1 MSLSV
6 KRGEFLLIFGHSGGG
21 KTSLLNIL
29 GTIDRPTKGSLS
41 ICGINIDSKT
51 SDKVL
56 SQIRLNNLGFVY
68 QTFNLISSLTALENV
83 EMPMILAGK
92 LSKKERRE
100 RAIALL
106 KRVRMGDRLDHYPSQ
121 LSGGEQQ
128 RVTIARAIANKP
140 DILLLDEPTGDLD
153 TKNTNIVM
161 KLLTDLNKEDKITL
175 IMVTHDVHMK
185 GYSDRVVWMRDG
197 KIIRIEKTP
206 KEVQIERYKQLY
218 EDLNSDDV
226 VIRKRAPVGRRTQM
240 RSPTDYETHPDH
252 VKREETFYK
261 FSKLSQEEYERLI
274 NMVSIKNEDNVL
286 VNLEANSHED
296 TLRTEKLNSKA
307 NMYEMNDI
315 IL

>member
-1 MSLSV
+1 M
-6 KRGEFLLIFGHSGGG
+6 
-21 KTSLLNIL
+21 

-41 ICGINIDSKT
+41 ICGIRIDSKT

-100 RAIALL
+100 RAISLL
-106 KRVRMGDRLDHYPSQ
+106 RRVGMAERLDHYPSQ

-153 TKNTNIVM
+153 TKNTNIAM
-161 KLLTDLNKEDKITL
+161 KLLTDLNKENNITL

-185 GYSDRVVWMRDG
+185 GFSDRVVWMRDG
-197 KIIRIEKTP
+197 KIVRVEKTP
-206 KEVQIERYKQLY
+206 KEVQEERYKQLY
-218 EDLNSDDV
+218 EDLKSEDV
-226 VIRKRAPVGRRTQM
+226 LEKKRSPIGRRTQV
-240 RSPTDYETHPDH
+240 RSPTDYETHPNY
-252 VKREETFYK
+252 VKKEDTFYK
-261 FSKLSQEEYERLI
+261 FSQMSQEEYERLI
-274 NMVSIKNEDNVL
+274 NMVSIKNEDDIC
-286 VNLEANSHED
+286 VNLKSDLHIED
-296 TLRTEKLNSKA
+296 VVENLKTKISSSKA
-307 NMYEMNDI
+307 NVYELDDI
-315 IL
+315 AV